1 MKNNQPPGPVISP
14 DRSFIF
20 LRAVLGM
27 IFITH
32 GIARIY
38 YDSNAAFGS
47 FLNSEGFYFGEY
59 IAWAITTGEIVGGIF
74 LIFGLFI
81 KYAVIFHFVIIL
93 MGIFLVHLPNGW
105 FVVGHGNGGIEYSV
119 LILTVLVYIFIQS
132 SPTTNFHE

>member
-1 MKNNQPPGPVISP
+1 M
-14 DRSFIF
+14 
-20 LRAVLGM
+20 
-27 IFITH
+27 
-32 GIARIY
+32 
-38 YDSNAAFGS
+38 
-47 FLNSEGFYFGEY
+47 
-59 IAWAITTGEIVGGIF
+59 GGIF

-132 SPTTNFHE
+132 SPTTNLHE